1 MRVEWQIYRVAM
13 FVTRLL
19 QKDVYF
25 PTKPSGS
32 ALSVLLHSTLKEV
45 LVKYTSLKF
54 NTFIG

>member
-19 QKDVYF
+19 QRDVYF

-32 ALSVLLHSTLKEV
+32 ALSVLLRSTLKEV
-45 LVKYTSLKF
+45 LAKYTSLKF
-54 NTFIG
+54 NTL